1 MSEEKQKSEDSLD
14 EGLDDRSAVTPETN
28 EFVVLSKHII
38 DFSRRLV
45 DLRNIYFPF
54 EQIYGHDVD
63 DETMKTI
70 MDTHTEKIHRTVLD
84 TLAMLQVFID
94 RSLEDH
100 RRHNDGVNG
109 EYDDEVCS
117 SGFSVKDG
125 SLEEVYQ
132 FVVIKGVG
140 GFSIFIAEEVV
151 G

>member
-109 EYDDEVCS
+109 EYDDEV
-117 SGFSVKDG
+117 FRKRVDELKNAIDFD
-125 SLEEVYQ
+125 LT
-132 FVVIKGVG
+132 KGILT
-140 GFSIFIAEEVV
+140 STIT
-151 G
+151 